1 MALQINIQETSKM
14 YTYKQIGNKYIIS
27 INTSEEIVNA
37 LNLFVKRENKIRKH
51 NWIRSYQ

>member
-1 MALQINIQETSKM
+1 MALQINIPETSKM

-37 LNLFVKRENKIRKH
+37 LNLFVKREK
-51 NWIRSYQ
+51 